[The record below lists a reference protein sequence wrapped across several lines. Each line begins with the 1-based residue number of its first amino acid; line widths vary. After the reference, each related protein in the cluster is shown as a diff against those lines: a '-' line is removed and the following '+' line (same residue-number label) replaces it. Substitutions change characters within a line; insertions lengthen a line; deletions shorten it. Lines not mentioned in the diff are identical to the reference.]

1 MVSWARDTPIVA
13 LMVKVNGGLMIR
25 LSAYTSKAFDFD
37 LTSAADQPMHDPSSR
52 FVIVFNGEIYN
63 FPELKA
69 ELESFSL
76 EFWTKGDTE
85 VVLMAY
91 LIGDNVKNSMAPL
104 FLQYMT
110 N

>member
-1 MVSWARDTPIVA
+1 M
-13 LMVKVNGGLMIR
+13 
-25 LSAYTSKAFDFD
+25 
-37 LTSAADQPMHDPSSR
+37 
-52 FVIVFNGEIYN
+52 IVFNGEIYN

-69 ELESFSL
+69 ELKSFGL
-76 EFWTKGDTE
+76 EFRTKGDTE

-91 LIGDNVKNSMAPL
+91 LYWGQECVKNSMVPL